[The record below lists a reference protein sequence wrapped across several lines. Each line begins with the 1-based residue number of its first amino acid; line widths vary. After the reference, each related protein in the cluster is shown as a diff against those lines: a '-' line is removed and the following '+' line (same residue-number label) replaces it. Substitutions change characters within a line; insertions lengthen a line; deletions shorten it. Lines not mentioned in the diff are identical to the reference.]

1 MKEIDKSQ
9 YINLL
14 KQLISTQSFS
24 REEDKTADIME
35 AFIKSKQLT
44 PQRQGNNVWIK
55 SASFTEGKPTIL
67 LNSHHDTVKP
77 VKGWQRDPFEPT
89 EENGIIY
96 GLGSNDA
103 GASLVSLLATF
114 EYLNKLPDLPYNL
127 IYAATAEEEVSGK
140 NGIASILSV
149 LGKIDLG
156 VVGEPT
162 QMQMAIAEKGLVVID
177 AEAKG
182 KAGHAARDEGENA
195 IYKAMQDIQWI
206 QNYQFP
212 KVSEWLGSIKAT
224 VTQIEAGYQHN
235 VVPDSCKFVIDVRTQ
250 DCYSNQE
257 VLDILQEHTQ
267 SNLVARSLRLNSSGI
282 APEHPIVQ
290 RGKSLGLTAYGSPTL
305 SDQALMPFTT
315 IKIGVGDS
323 ARSHTAD
330 EYIKR
335 SEIEKGIDLYC
346 KLLEGLNL
354 SKQ

>member
-1 MKEIDKSQ
+1 MKNIDKSQ

-14 KQLISTQSFS
+14 KQLIATQSFS
-24 REEDKTADIME
+24 REEDKTADILE
-35 AFIKSKQLT
+35 EFIKQQSLT
-44 PQRQGNNVWIK
+44 PQRQGNNVWVK
-55 SASFTEGKPTIL
+55 SVNFSKDQPTIL

-77 VKGWQRDPFEPT
+77 VKGWKRDPFEPT
-89 EENGIIY
+89 EEAGVIY

-114 EYLNKLPDLPYNL
+114 VYLNALPDLPYNL

-140 NGIASILSV
+140 NGIASILSE
-149 LGKIDLG
+149 LDHIDLG

-162 QMQMAIAEKGLVVID
+162 EMQMAIAEKGLIVID

-182 KAGHAARDEGENA
+182 KAGHAARNEGENA
-195 IYKAMQDIQWI
+195 IYKALQDIQWI

-212 KVSEWLGSIKAT
+212 KVSEWLGPIKAT

-250 DCYSNQE
+250 ECYSNQE
-257 VLDILQEHTQ
+257 VVDILQQHTQ
-267 SNLVARSLRLNSSGI
+267 SELQARSLRLNSSGI
-282 APEHPIVQ
+282 SPDHPIVQ
-290 RGKSLGLTAYGSPTL
+290 RGKTLGLTTYGSPTL

-335 SEIEKGIDLYC
+335 SEIEQGIERYIQ
-346 KLLEGLNL
+346 LLENL
-354 SKQ
+354 KI